1 MQQTLAHTDQALEDS
16 ARVWFQHYG
25 TLETQRPTWQAVL
38 AHLRESNIPDWV
50 WEHEARIVS
59 SQLSRGQ
66 PVSPDQSSM
75 LMQDF
80 ARGAVEAKMF
90 VDKHGAFHISLGVPA
105 DCLSTD
111 GKVKN
116 VPIVFRYYTETHA
129 CAAVCTSFT
138 ANGAKKAYQ

>member
-1 MQQTLAHTDQALEDS
+1 M
-16 ARVWFQHYG
+16 
-25 TLETQRPTWQAVL
+25 
-38 AHLRESNIPDWV
+38 
-50 WEHEARIVS
+50 S

-66 PVSPDQSSM
+66 PVSPDQSVM

-80 ARGAVEAKMF
+80 ARGAIEAKMF
-90 VDKHGAFHISLGVPA
+90 VDKHGAFHIALGVPA